1 MILQVVSSACQE
13 TVAVHT
19 ISKGTWN
26 HFVSNIIVKIERK
39 TYVQDW
45 MPTNNENYKEY
56 DF

>member
-26 HFVSNIIVKIERK
+26 HFVSNIIVKIEMK
-39 TYVQDW
+39 IYVQDR
-45 MPTNNENYKEY
+45 MAAIYEN
-56 DF
+56 